1 MLKKISM
8 YYFRCFFGVLV
19 NCLSLYYIHFLLS
32 EDDMCMKFHGTY
44 KFCWIIT
51 SQGHLRSTKTK
62 LSESQWM
69 YFMSKHFQNKSVK
82 LYLNVRA
89 V

>member
-1 MLKKISM
+1 M
-8 YYFRCFFGVLV
+8 FFWCFGH
-19 NCLSLYYIHFLLS
+19 LSIVILYSFLLS

-69 YFMSKHFQNKSVK
+69 YIMSKHFQNK
-82 LYLNVRA
+82 YLNVRA

>member
-1 MLKKISM
+1 M
-8 YYFRCFFGVLV
+8 YYFRCFFWCFGQ
-19 NCLSLYYIHFLLS
+19 LSIVILYSFLLS

-69 YFMSKHFQNKSVK
+69 YIMSKHFQNKSVK

>member
-1 MLKKISM
+1 M
-8 YYFRCFFGVLV
+8 FFWCFGQ
-19 NCLSLYYIHFLLS
+19 LSIVILYTFLLS

-44 KFCWIIT
+44 LFHWIIT

-69 YFMSKHFQNKSVK
+69 YIMSKHFQKKSVK
-82 LYLNVRA
+82 LYLNVTA

>member
-1 MLKKISM
+1 
-8 YYFRCFFGVLV
+8 
-19 NCLSLYYIHFLLS
+19 
-32 EDDMCMKFHGTY
+32 MCMKFHGTY

-69 YFMSKHFQNKSVK
+69 YIMSKHFQNKSVK